1 MLYTDWKWQNSV
13 ALDRF
18 LNVSLNLSVSF
29 IFSIGSH
36 VTEVVPERKQLE
48 FPAGVWYHPNH
59 AFQLPEIKEFSC
71 LGSISE
77 CECECESESEREF
90 HIFDR

>member
-1 MLYTDWKWQNSV
+1 V
-13 ALDRF
+13 
-18 LNVSLNLSVSF
+18 NLSVSF

-36 VTEVVPERKQLE
+36 VTEVVPDGKQLK
-48 FPAGVWYHPNH
+48 FPAGVWNQPGL
-59 AFQLPEIKEFSC
+59 ALFRPEMEIFIC

-77 CECECESESEREF
+77 CECDCESESEREF